1 MTTSAEESSRED
13 ATGKQGQGVQ
23 ATVVNALPNGMFR
36 LRMTDGREVV
46 AHAAKDLR
54 KAFTRLL
61 AGDIVVIDVSPFDP
75 NKARI
80 RSLLK
85 SATVSQREIHPN
97 QPQQR
102 EQS

>member
-1 MTTSAEESSRED
+1 MTTSADDPSRET
-13 ATGKQGQGVQ
+13 ATSQPKPGLQ
-23 ATVVNALPNGMFR
+23 ATVVSALPNGMFR
-36 LRMTDGREVV
+36 LRMKDGRELV

-61 AGDIVVIDVSPFDP
+61 PADVVVIEVSPFDP

-85 SATVSQREIHPN
+85 SEQISQHESSPKRPL
-97 QPQQR
+97 
-102 EQS
+102 

>member
-1 MTTSAEESSRED
+1 MTTSADESSREN
-13 ATGKQGQGVQ
+13 AAEKPSQGLQ
-23 ATVVNALPNGMFR
+23 ATVVSALPNGMFR
-36 LRMTDGREVV
+36 LRMIDGREVV

-61 AGDIVVIDVSPFDP
+61 SGDIVVIEVSPFDP

-85 SATVSQREIHPN
+85 SSQISQHEIPPN